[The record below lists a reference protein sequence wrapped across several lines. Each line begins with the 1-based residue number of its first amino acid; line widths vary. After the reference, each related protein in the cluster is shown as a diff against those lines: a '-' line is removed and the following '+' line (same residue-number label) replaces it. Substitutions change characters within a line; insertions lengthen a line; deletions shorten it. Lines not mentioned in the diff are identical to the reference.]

1 MRRLILSLACLAAL
15 ALPVHAQDDDRG
27 RLITFLE
34 SQLSDGADRQ
44 VRIDG
49 FRGALSSEAELD
61 RLSISDA
68 DGEWLVLEDARLNW
82 RRLALLSGRL
92 EVEAL
97 TAQRLT
103 VTRPPLPPEGPDL
116 PTPEATPFALPELPV
131 SINIG
136 DVAIEEVVLGEPVIG
151 LPATL
156 SVSGAAQLADG
167 SGSAVLD
174 LRRLD
179 GPEGR
184 FTLQAGFDNA
194 TRVLALDLSLQE
206 AEGGLTAELLDLPGA
221 PSVGLTVSGEGPL
234 DDIDIDVGLS
244 TDGVERLDGYV
255 RSTRIAEASEQ
266 RIDIALDG
274 DLTPLMAEEYR
285 AFFGQGSA
293 LSARIT
299 REDSGAT
306 RLQDM
311 RLASAALLLEGD
323 LSLDAAARPTII
335 DVTGRV
341 TPPDG
346 AARIVLPVPGA
357 DTSLAAADLAVAFD
371 AAADEAFTVSAT
383 LDDLRAGDLS
393 ITDARIAADGR
404 IEPSETGIARLLAD
418 LDMEFDGIDHDTP
431 ALAEALGPALG
442 LSARADWNAGGAF
455 QLSDIAL
462 AAGDI
467 TASGDV
473 AMDTGDGTLP
483 VTFDLD
489 TIVADLSRFSGLSGQ
504 SLNGAL
510 QAGLTGDADA
520 LSGAFD
526 ILLTGTGRDLRAAP
540 AVPDA
545 LLAGETTLRL
555 EASRDGEGVRIETL
569 TLDGTQ
575 VSLDA
580 SGDLS
585 SEGGGLTAT
594 ARLEDLGLLTSAVR
608 GPATVRAD
616 IASAAEG
623 WEIDADLAGP
633 GGLNARADGRVGLE
647 GGRVD
652 LDVQGGLPLAL
663 ANRFISP
670 RSITG
675 QLRFDL
681 GITGQPGLDAVSGRI
696 TTTGA
701 RVVAPTFRVVLEDVA
716 LDASISGGR
725 VSFDGNGA
733 VSTGGRMGVSGTID
747 VGGPGVPGSVD
758 VRLDGVR
765 LVDPTLYTILVS
777 QGALSVTGP
786 LAVAPRVA
794 GRIDL
799 GESELR
805 VPETGL
811 GSAPP
816 IPEITHVGESAPQRQ
831 TRAAAGLLR
840 SQSGSGGSGAVGLDI
855 QINAPGRIFL
865 RGRGIDAEFGGAIRI
880 AGNSAA
886 VIPSGQFELL
896 RGRISILGTRLDLTE
911 GSATLQ
917 GDFDPFLRL
926 RAESRAGGYRIII
939 AVEGPA
945 SSPDISLSS
954 DPFLPEDE
962 VLAQLLFGRSVSAL
976 SPVQLLQLADA
987 ASSLAGGSTN
997 GGILSNLR
1005 EGLGLD
1011 DLDLQTDDE
1020 GNAAVRAGR
1029 YLSDNV
1035 YTDVTIGAEGESE
1048 LSLNIDLTPDITAR
1062 GSFSSDGGSG
1072 IGVFFE
1078 RDY

>member
-1 MRRLILSLACLAAL
+1 
-15 ALPVHAQDDDRG
+15 
-27 RLITFLE
+27 
-34 SQLSDGADRQ
+34 
-44 VRIDG
+44 
-49 FRGALSSEAELD
+49 
-61 RLSISDA
+61 
-68 DGEWLVLEDARLNW
+68 
-82 RRLALLSGRL
+82 
-92 EVEAL
+92 
-97 TAQRLT
+97 
-103 VTRPPLPPEGPDL
+103 
-116 PTPEATPFALPELPV
+116 
-131 SINIG
+131 
-136 DVAIEEVVLGEPVIG
+136 VVLGEPVIG

-504 SLNGAL
+504 SLSGAL
-510 QAGLTGDADA
+510 EAGLSGDADA

-526 ILLTGTGRDLRAAP
+526 IALTGTGRDLRAAAP

-545 LLAGETTLRL
+545 LLAGETRSASGVARWRRGADRDADARRHAGVARRLRGPVVHRRRPD
-555 EASRDGEGVRIETL
+555 RDGTAGGPR
-569 TLDGTQ
+569 
-575 VSLDA
+575 
-580 SGDLS
+580 S
-585 SEGGGLTAT
+585 S
-594 ARLEDLGLLTSAVR
+594 DHAVR
-608 GPATVRAD
+608 GPATVTRRYRQRRRRVGDRRRPCRSGRA
-616 IASAAEG
+616 ST
-623 WEIDADLAGP
+623 
-633 GGLNARADGRVGLE
+633 ARADGRVGLE

-652 LDVQGGLPLAL
+652 WITAGRLPLAL

-670 RSITG
+670 RSD
-675 QLRFDL
+675 QR
-681 GITGQPGLDAVSGRI
+681 P
-696 TTTGA
+696 
-701 RVVAPTFRVVLEDVA
+701 VV
-716 LDASISGGR
+716 ASIS
-725 VSFDGNGA
+725 
-733 VSTGGRMGVSGTID
+733 
-747 VGGPGVPGSVD
+747 P
-758 VRLDGVR
+758 
-765 LVDPTLYTILVS
+765 
-777 QGALSVTGP
+777 
-786 LAVAPRVA
+786 
-794 GRIDL
+794 
-799 GESELR
+799 
-805 VPETGL
+805 
-811 GSAPP
+811 
-816 IPEITHVGESAPQRQ
+816 
-831 TRAAAGLLR
+831 
-840 SQSGSGGSGAVGLDI
+840 
-855 QINAPGRIFL
+855 
-865 RGRGIDAEFGGAIRI
+865 
-880 AGNSAA
+880 
-886 VIPSGQFELL
+886 
-896 RGRISILGTRLDLTE
+896 
-911 GSATLQ
+911 
-917 GDFDPFLRL
+917 
-926 RAESRAGGYRIII
+926 
-939 AVEGPA
+939 
-945 SSPDISLSS
+945 
-954 DPFLPEDE
+954 
-962 VLAQLLFGRSVSAL
+962 
-976 SPVQLLQLADA
+976 
-987 ASSLAGGSTN
+987 
-997 GGILSNLR
+997 
-1005 EGLGLD
+1005 
-1011 DLDLQTDDE
+1011 
-1020 GNAAVRAGR
+1020 
-1029 YLSDNV
+1029 
-1035 YTDVTIGAEGESE
+1035 
-1048 LSLNIDLTPDITAR
+1048 
-1062 GSFSSDGGSG
+1062 
-1072 IGVFFE
+1072 
-1078 RDY
+1078 